1 MQLIAYS
8 NQLAENIQFD
18 APENVCFA
26 RVREHLEQLTG
37 RDFHTI
43 LAPAVSFCAVGK
55 LPRKHAKKVT
65 VIL

>member
-8 NQLAENIQFD
+8 NELAENIQFD
-18 APENVCFA
+18 APENVCCA
-26 RVREHLEQLTG
+26 RIREHLEQLTG
-37 RDFHTI
+37 LDLHTI
-43 LAPAVSFCAVGK
+43 FAPAVSFCPVDK